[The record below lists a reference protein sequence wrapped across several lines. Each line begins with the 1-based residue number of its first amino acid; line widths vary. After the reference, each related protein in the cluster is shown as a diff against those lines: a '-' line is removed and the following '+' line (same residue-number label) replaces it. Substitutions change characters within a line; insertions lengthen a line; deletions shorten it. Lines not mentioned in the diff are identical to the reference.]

1 MNKNTYA
8 NTNICKYIYIYI
20 LYINIYMQYVHLK
33 KYATYLCT
41 RTYVN
46 QVNQAK

>member
-1 MNKNTYA
+1 MQTQIYVN
-8 NTNICKYIYIYI
+8 IYIS
-20 LYINIYMQYVHLK
+20 YINIYMQYVHLK
-33 KYATYLCT
+33 KYATYVCR